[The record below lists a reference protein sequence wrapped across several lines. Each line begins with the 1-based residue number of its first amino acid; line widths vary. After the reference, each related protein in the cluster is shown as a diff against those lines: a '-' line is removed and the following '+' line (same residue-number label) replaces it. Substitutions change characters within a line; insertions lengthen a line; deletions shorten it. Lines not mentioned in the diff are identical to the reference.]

1 MQKHENEDIRYM
13 SYRIPNRLIAAKLG
27 ITAQAYNNMLVKP
40 LKPEKHDQIVKIIE
54 ELKEEIKNGT
64 VG

>member
-1 MQKHENEDIRYM
+1 MQKHANEDLRYM

-40 LKPEKHDQIVKIIE
+40 LKPEKHDQIVAIIK
-54 ELKEEIKNGT
+54 ELKEEISNGT

>member
-1 MQKHENEDIRYM
+1 MQKHANEDLRYM

-27 ITAQAYNNMLVKP
+27 ITPQAYNNMLIKP
-40 LKPEKHDQIVKIIE
+40 LKPEKHDQIVGIIE

-64 VG
+64 TR

>member
-1 MQKHENEDIRYM
+1 MQKHANEDIRFM
-13 SYRIPNRLIAAKLG
+13 SYRIPNRLIADKLE
-27 ITAQAYNNMLVKP
+27 ITLQSYMNMLIKP
-40 LKPEKHDQIVKIIE
+40 LKPEKHDQIVAIIE

>member
-13 SYRIPNRLIAAKLG
+13 SYRIPNRLIADKLG
-27 ITAQAYNNMLVKP
+27 ITAQSYMNLLVKP
-40 LKPEKHDQIVKIIE
+40 LKQEKHDQIVAIIE

-64 VG
+64 IG

>member
-1 MQKHENEDIRYM
+1 MQKHANEDIRYM

-27 ITAQAYNNMLVKP
+27 ITAQAYMNMLVKP
-40 LKPEKHDQIVKIIE
+40 LKQEKHDQIVGIIQ

-64 VG
+64 IR

>member
-1 MQKHENEDIRYM
+1 MQKHENEDLRYM
-13 SYRIPNRLIAAKLG
+13 SYRIPNRLIAEKLG

-40 LKPEKHDQIVKIIE
+40 LKQEKHDQIVAIIE

>member
-1 MQKHENEDIRYM
+1 MRKHANEDIRYM
-13 SYRIPNRLIAAKLG
+13 SFRIPNRLIADKLG
-27 ITAQAYNNMLVKP
+27 ITAQAYMNMLVKP

-64 VG
+64 VR